1 MLAWVSPTLETAV
14 YGFGSGI
21 KLFVRMKAGYFLHNA
36 GSSVSLPFCLSELC
50 GGHGCVS
57 CSVWVDRTCGKLRA
71 PGVAADIQVS
81 RRCNRWSC
89 PGRLVNVLNEGV
101 NYRCVWVTW
110 RVVWSACFTWR
121 QPQISHHQVR
131 RVHIPASACVSVW
144 SPAHRRSRRPSP
156 ASCKHLVCPS
166 PWQSVSVSLF
176 DLLFQVFFISLSLR
190 KNRFCVMNHR
200 NFCHMWTSSN
210 NSRPRAITGI
220 QLLTTAA
227 ACKRQNSPCWF
238 AFSEFAV

>member
-81 RRCNRWSC
+81 RRCNRWPC
-89 PGRLVNVLNEGV
+89 PGRLCECFQWRGELQMCLSDLAGSVIGV
-101 NYRCVWVTW
+101 FYVETASDFSPPSSTSPHTCFCV
-110 RVVWSACFTWR
+110 CF
-121 QPQISHHQVR
+121 SME
-131 RVHIPASACVSVW
+131 
-144 SPAHRRSRRPSP
+144 PSP
-156 ASCKHLVCPS
+156 PTQPAPVSSVLQASGLPESMTVGEY
-166 PWQSVSVSLF
+166 VSLRPAVS
-176 DLLFQVFFISLSLR
+176 VFFISLSLR

-220 QLLTTAA
+220 QL
-227 ACKRQNSPCWF
+227 
-238 AFSEFAV
+238 